1 VSPSNRAAGALLAG
15 VAAAGIGAFAWGV
28 LVERNRFT
36 VRHELLPVL
45 PPGARPLTVLHL
57 SDMHMAPW
65 QEEKQAFI
73 RSLAR
78 YEPD

>member
-1 VSPSNRAAGALLAG
+1 MSPTNRAAGAVLAG
-15 VAAAGIGAFAWGV
+15 VAVAGLGALAWGT

-45 PPGARPLTVLHL
+45 PRGARPITVLHL
-57 SDMHMAPW
+57 SDLHMAPW
-65 QEEKQAFI
+65 QAEKQAFV

-78 YEPD
+78 